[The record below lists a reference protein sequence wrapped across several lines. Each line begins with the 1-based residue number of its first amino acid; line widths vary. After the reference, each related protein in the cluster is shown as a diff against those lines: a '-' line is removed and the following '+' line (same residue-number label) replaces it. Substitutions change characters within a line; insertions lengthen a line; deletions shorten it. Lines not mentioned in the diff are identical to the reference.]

1 MADSIR
7 DFRLGWEVGNSV
19 YIWITIALL
28 LALLF
33 ATSVDPANPSQFTIG
48 ENQILLLGFI
58 TLLLLFKYISKIKI
72 GPVEIEFKMVENK
85 LGSASGKLRAVNVS
99 QLTVE
104 EVNAQSEAIKD
115 IEEAYALVQLMR
127 TRYT

>member
-7 DFRLGWEVGNSV
+7 DFRLGWEVGNSF
-19 YIWITIALL
+19 YIWVTIALL
-28 LALLF
+28 LVLLF
-33 ATSVDPANPSQFTIG
+33 ATSVDPADPSQFTIG

-85 LGSASGKLRAVNVS
+85 LGNASEKLSGVNVS
-99 QLTVE
+99 QFTAG
-104 EVNAQSEAIKD
+104 EVNTYSEALKD
-115 IEEAYALVQLMR
+115 IDEAKALVQLMR
-127 TRYT
+127 TRYS